1 MMLIYWEPVYILY
14 GKNAETLVEA
24 SREIGLEVNA
34 DRTKYMDMT
43 RGQNAG

>member
-1 MMLIYWEPVYILY
+1 MYILY